1 MLASVCTL
9 LLSLPCVREA
19 ETQGPA
25 AFSPRTTSLSIVRAA
40 KQADAAEER
49 FFRRM
54 EAEVCQDHSTGS
66 NGFSPVSSPTRV
78 CVRACVRAQKV
89 FDTPRLS
96 RVQHGRVCV
105 DRAPVHI
112 SLVMSVCVW
121 RGMGRVWGGGR
132 QKWSKTRLQ
141 RPAPQTIS
149 GAVHVQ
155 HQSAAHAHCLLAA
168 LTPLAVSA

>member
-78 CVRACVRAQKV
+78 CVRACVRACVRRKFLTLPGCPGCNMV
-89 FDTPRLS
+89 
-96 RVQHGRVCV
+96 VCV
-105 DRAPVHI
+105 
-112 SLVMSVCVW
+112 L
-121 RGMGRVWGGGR
+121 
-132 QKWSKTRLQ
+132 TE
-141 RPAPQTIS
+141 RPFTFPW
-149 GAVHVQ
+149 
-155 HQSAAHAHCLLAA
+155 
-168 LTPLAVSA
+168 